1 MMKGIFVEFRDEL
14 LKIKKK
20 NSSSRIKTVGNINQ
34 SREKLRKLLR
44 KIPNNSL
51 KELLGKIS
59 TKVSHESREKQQDS
73 YSGNE

>member
-14 LKIKKK
+14 LKIKK